1 MFLGDGCLL
10 HSMRG
15 SRYEENPNV
24 ANESSQV
31 RANEETWE
39 KYLPFFQRLAIYYD
53 LS

>member
-10 HSMRG
+10 HSIHG

-31 RANEETWE
+31 QADEN
-39 KYLPFFQRLAIYYD
+39 
-53 LS
+53 